1 MKGLFR
7 NKRVTNRTMSAK
19 PTRIVTR
26 SQSKANALALE
37 KAHINLANHRKE
49 YDSILRDIQRNIG
62 KQINNFIEEHN
73 CAGDVDILE
82 ETVYGNAHSDLDLD
96 TITNMFIFI
105 DKSFDLLT
113 SGGAIWDNFIKTL
126 DNKPLE
132 IKMHILESK
141 RYKNSPKR
149 EACFRILDSVRSRA
163 NNYLRQNFLI

>member
-1 MKGLFR
+1 
-7 NKRVTNRTMSAK
+7 MSAK

-62 KQINNFIEEHN
+62 RQIKNFIEEHN

-96 TITNMFIFI
+96 TITNMFIFMT
-105 DKSFDLLT
+105 LT
-113 SGGAIWDNFIKTL
+113 NGTSAF
-126 DNKPLE
+126 
-132 IKMHILESK
+132 
-141 RYKNSPKR
+141 
-149 EACFRILDSVRSRA
+149 C
-163 NNYLRQNFLI
+163 

>member
-1 MKGLFR
+1 
-7 NKRVTNRTMSAK
+7 MSAK

-62 KQINNFIEEHN
+62 KQISNFMKEHN
-73 CAGDVDILE
+73 CARDVDILE
-82 ETVYGNAHSDLDLD
+82 ETVNGNTHSDLDLD
-96 TITNMFIFI
+96 TVTNMFTFI

-113 SGGAIWDNFIKTL
+113 SGGSGQVDWDNFIKIL
-126 DNKPLE
+126 NDKPLE
-132 IKMHILESK
+132 IKMQILESN
-141 RYKNSPKR
+141 RYKNSPKH